1 MRREGR
7 SGRRAIT
14 RSGYRLGLPTG
25 LPGSASDGPHAV
37 SRYHRGVTDFYDIDR
52 ANARLP
58 EVGRVLEQLRS
69 ERVDL
74 IALRDRLVAARRL
87 AEAPGDGRTLVD
99 EALGEAAGGTPGSA
113 ASDSPR
119 VLDARIRAVIDQMEA
134 AVARLDAWSVQ
145 LRDIE
150 GGLADFP
157 ALVNGRQVWLCW
169 QLGEDEIHFWHDL
182 TSGFGGRRPLIELS

>member
-1 MRREGR
+1 MP
-7 SGRRAIT
+7 SG
-14 RSGYRLGLPTG
+14 P
-25 LPGSASDGPHAV
+25 DGPQAV
-37 SRYHRGVTDFYDIDR
+37 SRYHRRVTDFYDIDR

-58 EVGRVLEQLRS
+58 EVRRVLEQLRS
-69 ERVDL
+69 ERLDL
-74 IALRDRLVAARRL
+74 IALRDRLVAARGRT
-87 AEAPGDGRTLVD
+87 EVPGDGRTLVD
-99 EALGEAAGGTPGSA
+99 AALGEAAAGTPGSA
-113 ASDSPR
+113 ASESAR

>member
-1 MRREGR
+1 MACR
-7 SGRRAIT
+7 
-14 RSGYRLGLPTG
+14 
-25 LPGSASDGPHAV
+25 GSAPAIGSTSDGLRAV
-37 SRYHRGVTDFYDIDR
+37 SRYDRGVTDFYDIDR

-58 EVGRVLEQLRS
+58 EVRGVLEQLRS
-69 ERVDL
+69 ERREL
-74 IALRDRLVAARRL
+74 IALRDRLRAARRRTEVP
-87 AEAPGDGRTLVD
+87 ADGRTLVD
-99 EALGEAAGGTPGSA
+99 EALGDAAGGAA

-134 AVARLDAWSVQ
+134 AVARLNAWSVQ

-150 GGLADFP
+150 DGLADFP